1 MQIVAVCDQDP
12 AKLEAHKD
20 KGYALFTDSDELISS
35 GLCDACVWTFLLCS
49 VPSSPLHAAHRQ
61 LSQPPACAGS

>member
-1 MQIVAVCDQDP
+1 MCDQDP

-49 VPSSPLHAAHRQ
+49 VPSSPLRTA
-61 LSQPPACAGS
+61 S